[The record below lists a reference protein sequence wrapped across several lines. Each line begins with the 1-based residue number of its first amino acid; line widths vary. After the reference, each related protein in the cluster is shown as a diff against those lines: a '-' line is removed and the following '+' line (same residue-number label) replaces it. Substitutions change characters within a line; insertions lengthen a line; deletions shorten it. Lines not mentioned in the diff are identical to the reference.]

1 MLIQSGELRGRGS
14 EHWTV
19 VFDVLNSLVRTGD
32 FHTAPLIWDAL
43 QATVMPY
50 ELSTANFSLCLHFL
64 SRFTSS
70 RAPDVV
76 VQSGAA
82 AALASGLVAAAV
94 AHRKAETARQ
104 VEAARQARAAK
115 AAVGS
120 GPSSSSGGSS
130 GGGGNGA
137 GSAAGGGARSHRGS
151 DGSPGPRARK
161 ASPGISSSAEVL
173 LQRQLAAQMAQQSA
187 PKLRALSA
195 CAAMNMMQRMK
206 ESLHAGWCQP
216 PQQAVAPTADT
227 TTAPS
232 AGSAA
237 QDGSTAG
244 SGDGSA
250 GPDAAGGSANAS
262 QTTPHRP
269 HTGDDRDSDQPVAL
283 GSVET
288 APKEAPRVQGTSG
301 NGGLRFLAGSPTC
314 AICLGAT
321 VAQWTSTGCCCY
333 RRWVE

>member
-50 ELSTANFSLCLHFL
+50 ELSTANFGLCLHFL

-130 GGGGNGA
+130 GGGGSGA
-137 GSAAGGGARSHRGS
+137 GSAGGGGARSHRGS

-227 TTAPS
+227 TAPS

-262 QTTPHRP
+262 QTTPHSP
-269 HTGDDRDSDQPVAL
+269 HTGDDRDSGQPVAV

-301 NGGLRFLAGSPTC
+301 NGELRFLAGSPTC

-321 VAQWTSTGCCCY
+321 VAQWTSTGYCCY